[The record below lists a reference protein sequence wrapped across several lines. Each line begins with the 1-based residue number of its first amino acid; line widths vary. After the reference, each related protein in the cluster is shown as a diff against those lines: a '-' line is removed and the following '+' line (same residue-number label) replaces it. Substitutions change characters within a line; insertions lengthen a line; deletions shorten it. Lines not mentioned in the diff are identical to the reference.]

1 MKKQELMPKI
11 SQYNQQIED
20 LKKQLEELEQQK
32 NDCFENTHNEFENKL
47 SKHISD
53 VYLLCED
60 YTDESN
66 KINDILNNCKEEL
79 LKLVNTQL
87 ETIKEQT
94 FIQTKNFDKT
104 TNNSFDTNNIEKD
117 NHIVENEENTT
128 TVEVVEEQ
136 DNIEDNIEDK
146 NDNQNVG
153 LNVGNKTFTIYQDG
167 KTIDYNEEEFRQYAS
182 QYKTLTVVYE
192 DFKTMSFDLSKN
204 LDNLIKIHQDVNIY
218 SFNNDDK
225 SNKIVNHSKVNLKAM
240 IIENTTDTNTYTDLD
255 PNEDFLESDINYK
268 DILQENNNEDYSN
281 GEDSIIEDDIQ
292 DAEIIEYNENTNTK
306 QVEETSQVEVLSE
319 AEQIIEQYDRNRQ
332 VYKDDELTFNEMVNG
347 YYKLFTKDE
356 NLLRDLDIVKSKVSK
371 DIKEDLARY
380 FSTYSD
386 LSDDINVIDI
396 AKNTSFSNDEI
407 SILDSQ
413 YVNNLQ
419 EFIQLPLIYKLIFM
433 QVILDKYKLIVKQ
446 IGQNNFILCKTE
458 NGELVPDIANIFIR
472 FADLPTKEHNIY
484 NKDYIKYNQTIKD
497 ILKELGN
504 DNEIEDFVKVQTLK
518 YDKRLVGKTN
528 IIEQTLAAQYAI
540 IKSVE

>member
-1 MKKQELMPKI
+1 M
-11 SQYNQQIED
+11 
-20 LKKQLEELEQQK
+20 
-32 NDCFENTHNEFENKL
+32 
-47 SKHISD
+47 
-53 VYLLCED
+53 
-60 YTDESN
+60 
-66 KINDILNNCKEEL
+66 
-79 LKLVNTQL
+79 
-87 ETIKEQT
+87 
-94 FIQTKNFDKT
+94 
-104 TNNSFDTNNIEKD
+104 
-117 NHIVENEENTT
+117 
-128 TVEVVEEQ
+128 
-136 DNIEDNIEDK
+136 
-146 NDNQNVG
+146 NVG

-167 KTIDYNEEEFRQYAS
+167 KTIDYNEEEFRKYAS
-182 QYKTLTVVYE
+182 QYKSLTVVYE

-204 LDNLIKIHQDVNIY
+204 LDNLIKIHQDANMY

-225 SNKIVNHSKVNLKAM
+225 SNKILNYSKSNLKAM
-240 IIENTTDTNTYTDLD
+240 IIENTTELNTYNDLD
-255 PNEDFLESDINYK
+255 PNEDFLESDINDK
-268 DILQENNNEDYSN
+268 DILHENIIQENNNE
-281 GEDSIIEDDIQ
+281 EDNIEENFIEEDINEEDDDIQ
-292 DAEIIEYNENTNTK
+292 DAEIIESSENNNVK
-306 QVEETSQVEVLSE
+306 QVEETSQVEALSE

-332 VYKDDELTFNEMVNG
+332 VYKDDELTFNELVNG

-396 AKNTSFSNDEI
+396 AKSTSFSNDEI
-407 SILDSQ
+407 SLLDSQ

-433 QVILDKYKLIVKQ
+433 QIVLDKYKLIVKQ

-472 FADLPTKEHNIY
+472 FTDLPTKEHNIY
-484 NKDYIKYNQTIKD
+484 NKDYMKYNQTIKD
-497 ILKELGN
+497 KLKELGN

-518 YDKRLVGKTN
+518 YDKRVVGKTN

-540 IKSVE
+540 IKSAE